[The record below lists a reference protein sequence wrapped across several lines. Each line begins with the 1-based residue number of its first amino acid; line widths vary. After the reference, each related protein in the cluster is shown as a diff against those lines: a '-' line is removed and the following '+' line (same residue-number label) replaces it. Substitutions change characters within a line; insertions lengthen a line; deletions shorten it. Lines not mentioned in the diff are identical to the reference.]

1 MAGHRAPVPRRPAAG
16 TASHSEPALPGPRDV
31 TAPRLALPG
40 VAAPLSNRYSVMR
53 HGQSKA
59 NVAGVIVSSVAADLA
74 GDYGLSA
81 LGRQQARESAERCG
95 LPADTVIVCSDFA
108 RARQTA
114 DIARA
119 CLGAAEVTAAAE
131 LRERFFGAFDGAP
144 VANYKAVW
152 GADEAGAGQAP
163 GVEPPAAV
171 LRRAAALVAGLEA
184 RYRGRDVLLVSHGDT
199 LQILQAGFAGLDP
212 RFHRRLPHLETAEV
226 RRLHPAAA

>member
-1 MAGHRAPVPRRPAAG
+1 
-16 TASHSEPALPGPRDV
+16 V
-31 TAPRLALPG
+31 TAPRPALPG
-40 VAAPLSNRYSVMR
+40 VASPLSNRYSVMR

-81 LGRQQARESAERCG
+81 LGRRQARQAAQGCG

-119 CLGAAEVTAAAE
+119 CLGAAGVTVAAQ

-144 VANYKAVW
+144 VANYQAVW
-152 GADEAGAGQAP
+152 DADEAGAAEP
-163 GVEPPAAV
+163 GVEAPADV
-171 LRRAAALVAGLEA
+171 LRRTAALVAGLEA

-226 RRLHPAAA
+226 RRLHPAG